1 MKQTKG
7 SAGMIGSHKNRRLK
21 IQEGLTV
28 EEVKPR
34 NRKERRA
41 LAAIQRKATKP

>member
-1 MKQTKG
+1 
-7 SAGMIGSHKNRRLK
+7 MIGSHKKRRLAIK
-21 IQEGLTV
+21 EGFTV

-41 LAAIQRKATKP
+41 LAAIKRKTPKP